1 MGVMGQRNH
10 EIRGCSMTDW
20 STTGHK
26 LPPDALRNSD
36 NLKVPG
42 RVKARESRIAWE
54 RAEAGFEPF
63 SAVVRRVV
71 EKAKN
76 VQS

>member
-1 MGVMGQRNH
+1 MV
-10 EIRGCSMTDW
+10 DW

-42 RVKARESRIAWE
+42 RKKARESRIAWE
-54 RAEAGFEPF
+54 RAEAGLEPF
-63 SAVVRRVV
+63 HVVVARVV
-71 EKAKN
+71 EKVKN
-76 VQS
+76 ANN